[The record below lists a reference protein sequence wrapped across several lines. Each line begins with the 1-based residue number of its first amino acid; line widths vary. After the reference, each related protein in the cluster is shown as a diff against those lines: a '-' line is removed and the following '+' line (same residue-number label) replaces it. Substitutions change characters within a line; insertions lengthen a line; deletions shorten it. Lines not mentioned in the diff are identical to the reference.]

1 MSTTSPFVVGA
12 KVIKVRHGRFGGE
25 ASYTTATIKTVW
37 KNGKFFLDGDYDQ
50 KGWSAGCRDGQWY
63 ASQKDYNA
71 PTLYMADDALV
82 IKQRD
87 EARARK
93 DAANKF
99 SDLRDRLSRRQS
111 SWELTPE
118 QLAAVEAALAVFPE
132 SK

>member
-1 MSTTSPFVVGA
+1 MTTISPFVVGA
-12 KVIKVRHGRFGGE
+12 KVIKVRHGRFGGD

-63 ASQKDYNA
+63 ASQKDYNS

-87 EARARK
+87 EARVRR
-93 DAANKF
+93 DASNKF
-99 SDLRDRLSRRQS
+99 TTLRERLSERRPN
-111 SWELTPE
+111 WELSPE

-132 SK
+132 QK